1 MIVERRMEDAG
12 PISEPEVGAS
22 EAARVANELQKM
34 LDTEGPIPA
43 ELFRPLQAAVER
55 ARKSGDELR
64 LAQTSRALCKAYRE
78 RGELAEALRVG
89 EEAAEICVRL
99 HAHAERTRVLNNLAT
114 VHLHRGEPTVGFA
127 CLGLAEGIARNH
139 GLRPELANVLIAYGA
154 SYGGMRLP
162 EQSLPYSLRVVEE
175 FADEL
180 PPSRVQTALINVAS
194 ALIDLSRYSES
205 IPYLERALVIAEAE
219 NDELGKG
226 ALLANLA
233 VAYTRTKPESEVFA
247 ICEQVEMIALRHAN
261 NSMIAG
267 MMEEV
272 GVSYLQLELT
282 TTAIGC
288 LEKAKEIAQTTGT
301 QSIVR
306 TTARHLSRAYE
317 EVGDFISANENL
329 KISLQL
335 AELSLR
341 EEIND
346 RVRTALLGQ
355 ETEFVRQQVELLQG
369 AKEQAESANR
379 AKSEFLAIVSHELRT
394 PLNGVIGLTEL
405 LLEEDLRP
413 DQLEVADLI
422 RLSGK
427 TLLDVI
433 GNVLDFSE
441 IESGKLALGRAEFDL
456 GSLCEE
462 VVASMALTAENRGI
476 DLNVFVSPA
485 VPASVEGDAG
495 RLRQIITNLLG
506 NALKFT
512 ESGEVYLEV
521 SAGDEGM
528 LRIDVVDTGVGIQ
541 PDRMEA
547 IFETFTQADASTRRR
562 FGGTGL
568 GLAISKRLIEII
580 GGRIEAESAV
590 GKGSRFRISVPLPF
604 RNGRP
609 RVDVPQLPSVAVIG
623 PPSRR
628 RTVLVGYLGQGAKA
642 VDSEEDLPPAPPDLF
657 ILTSEGSL
665 AEAAETVRRVRDK
678 YAMPTLPA
686 IGLRNLGSPASC
698 RRLPHVA
705 TVTNPIQRRLL
716 AEAIHLATGLGPTAA
731 PADATA
737 APVTLQ
743 GWKALIVEDNAV
755 NQVVAAR
762 FLAKF
767 GAAVTVVGNGQEAVT
782 TAKAETFD
790 LIFMDCQMP
799 VMDGFEATRHIR
811 AFAPSV
817 PIFAMTANASAEDR
831 EACAECGM
839 TGFLVKPVTQKQL
852 AEALASHI

>member
-1 MIVERRMEDAG
+1 MRESAEPTARAAERTR
-12 PISEPEVGAS
+12 
-22 EAARVANELQKM
+22 ELEKL
-34 LDTEGPIPA
+34 LDTEGSVS
-43 ELFRPLQAAVER
+43 AAMFDDLKTAVVE
-55 ARKSGDELR
+55 ARLKGDELR
-64 LAQTSRALCKAYRE
+64 LARLCRALCKGYRE
-78 RGELAEALRVG
+78 RGELTEAIRVG
-89 EEAAEICVRL
+89 EEALEICVRL
-99 HAHAERTRVLNNLAT
+99 GAHAERTRVLNNLAT
-114 VHLHRGEPTVGFA
+114 VHLHRGEPTLGFA

-139 GLRPELANVLIAYGA
+139 GLRIELANVLIAYGA
-154 SYGGMRLP
+154 SYGGMRMA
-162 EQSLPYSLRVVEE
+162 EASLPYSLQVIDE
-175 FADEL
+175 FGGEL
-180 PPSRVQTALINVAS
+180 PPGRLQTALINAAS
-194 ALIDLSRYSES
+194 ALIDLSRYAES
-205 IPYLERALVIAEAE
+205 VPYLHRALEIAEAQK
-219 NDELGKG
+219 DEIGK
-226 ALLANLA
+226 ASLLANLA
-233 VAYTRTKPESEVFA
+233 VAYSRTHSEAEVFE
-247 ICEQVEMIALRHAN
+247 ICEQVEIVALRHGN
-261 NSMIAG
+261 HSMIAG

-272 GVSYLQLELT
+272 GASYLELEQT

-288 LEKAKEIAQTTGT
+288 LEKAKDIALQTGT

-306 TTARHLSRAYE
+306 TTARHLARAYE

-335 AELSLR
+335 AESSLR
-341 EEIND
+341 EEID
-346 RVRTALLGQ
+346 DQVRTALLGQ
-355 ETEFVRQQVELLQG
+355 ETEFIRQQVELLQG

-441 IESGKLALGRAEFDL
+441 IESDKLALARAEFDL

-521 SAGDEGM
+521 SVGDEGM
-528 LRIDVVDTGVGIQ
+528 LRIDVFDTGVGIQ

-568 GLAISKRLIEII
+568 GLAISKRLIEIM

-590 GKGSRFRISVPLPF
+590 GKGSRFRVSVPLPF

-609 RVDVPQLPSVAVIG
+609 GVEIPQLPSVAVIG
-623 PPSRR
+623 PASRR
-628 RTVLVGYLGQGAKA
+628 RKVLVGYLGQGAKA
-642 VDSEEDLPPAPPDLF
+642 VDSAEDLPSAPPDLF

-698 RRLPHVA
+698 RRLPHAA

-716 AEAIHLATGLGPTAA
+716 AEAIHQATGLGPTTA
-731 PADATA
+731 PAVDAA
-737 APVTLQ
+737 AVTLQ

-767 GAAVTVVGNGQEAVT
+767 GATVTVVGNGQEAVT

-799 VMDGFEATRHIR
+799 VMDGFEATRRIR

-831 EACAECGM
+831 EACAACGM

-852 AEALASHI
+852 ADALAAHI